1 MNRFTF
7 NKARLTKDV
16 EIQTT
21 TSGTKIANVSI
32 AVARDRKN
40 SNGEYDSDFFRL
52 KAFNKL
58 AETLSVYCHKGD
70 SMLFEGVIQNN
81 NYEKDGQKYY
91 INEFLINK
99 IEFLSK
105 LQKENKPAVETNETV
120 NKDPYE
126 EMGDEVELTDADLP
140 FDFE

>member
-21 TSGTKIANVSI
+21 TSGVKIANINI
-32 AVARDRKN
+32 AVTRDRKN
-40 SNGEYDSDFFRL
+40 NNGEYDSDFFKL

-58 AETLSVYCHKGD
+58 AETVSVYCHKGD
-70 SMLFEGVIQNN
+70 MMMFEGTIQNN
-81 NYEKDGQKYY
+81 SYEKEGQKHY
-91 INEFLINK
+91 INEFLVNK

-105 LQKENKPAVETNETV
+105 AQKENKPSIEVNEQVE
-120 NKDPYE
+120 KDPYE
-126 EMGDEVELTDADLP
+126 EMGDEVQLSADDLP
-140 FDFE
+140 FDF

>member
-16 EIQTT
+16 EVQTT
-21 TSGTKIANVSI
+21 TSGVKIANISI
-32 AVARDRKN
+32 AVTRDRKN
-40 SNGEYDSDFFRL
+40 NNGEYDSDFLKL

-58 AETLSVYCHKGD
+58 AETVSVYCHKGD
-70 SMLFEGVIQNN
+70 MMMFEGTIQNN
-81 NYEKDGQKYY
+81 SYEKEGQKHY
-91 INEFLINK
+91 INEFLVNK

-105 LQKENKPAVETNETV
+105 TQKESKPSIEINEQV
-120 NKDPYE
+120 KKDPYE
-126 EMGDEVELTDADLP
+126 EMGDEVQLSSDDLP